1 MRIIVATVQVPF
13 VRGGAEIQAEGLRD
27 ALRRAGH
34 EAEIVAVPFKWYPP
48 EKILDHI
55 LACRLLDLTEVN
67 GAPVD
72 LLIGL
77 KFPAYLI
84 PHPNKVLWIIH
95 QFRTAYDLWD
105 HQYGDLIYQPDGAQV
120 RDAIRD
126 ADTRLIPE
134 AKAVFTDSLNVARR
148 LEKSCHIQAEPLYH
162 PPLGAEHF
170 YSELAQDYLFFPSRL
185 CLPKRQKLILEALQH
200 TKAPVR
206 VQFAGT
212 PDSPDF
218 AEELHATARALRVE
232 KRVEWLGAV
241 TEKAKLALYANSLGV
256 VYPPLDE
263 DYGYVTLEAMLS
275 AKPVLTCS
283 DSGGPLEFIRH
294 EETGLVAAPE
304 AKAVAQAMDQL
315 WANREAAEAL
325 GKRGRQAYEGMN
337 ISWSHVVR
345 KLLSAR

>member
-13 VRGGAEIQAEGLRD
+13 VRGGAEIQAEGLCD
-27 ALRRAGH
+27 ALRGAGH

-48 EKILDHI
+48 AKILDHI

-67 GAPVD
+67 GMPVD

-105 HQYGDLIYQPDGAQV
+105 HQYGDLIYQPEGAQV

-148 LEKSCHIQAEPLYH
+148 LDESCHIKAEPLYH

-170 YSELAQDYLFFPSRL
+170 YSAKAQDYLFFPSRL

-218 AEELHATARALRVE
+218 AEELRATARALRVE
-232 KRVEWLGAV
+232 KRVEWLGGV
-241 TEKAKLALYANSLGV
+241 PEKAKLALYANSLGV

-337 ISWSHVVR
+337 ISWSHVVD

>member
-27 ALRRAGH
+27 ALRTAGH

-67 GAPVD
+67 GTPVD

-77 KFPAYLI
+77 KFPAYLV
-84 PHPNKVLWIIH
+84 PHPHKVLWIIH

-105 HQYGDLIYQPDGAQV
+105 HTYGDLIYQPDGAQV
-120 RDAIRD
+120 RDAIRE
-126 ADTRLIPE
+126 ADRKLIPE
-134 AKAVFTDSLNVARR
+134 ARAVFTDSLNVAKR
-148 LEKSCHIQAEPLYH
+148 LDQYCGIKAEPLYH

-170 YSELAQDYLFFPSRL
+170 YSAQAQEYFFFPSRL

-200 TKAPVR
+200 TKQRVR
-206 VQFAGT
+206 VLFAGT

-218 AEELHATARALRVE
+218 AEELRTTARTLSVD

-241 TEKAKLALYANSLGV
+241 SEKEKLALYANSLGIL
-256 VYPPLDE
+256 YPPLDE

-275 AKPVLTCS
+275 AKPVITCT
-283 DSGGPLEFIRH
+283 DSGGPLEFVRH
-294 EETGLVAAPE
+294 EETGLVATPE
-304 AKAVAQAMDQL
+304 AEAIARAMDHL
-315 WANREAAEAL
+315 WTHREQAQTL
-325 GKRGRQAYEGMN
+325 GKSGRLSYEHMN
-337 ISWSHVVR
+337 ISWSQVVN